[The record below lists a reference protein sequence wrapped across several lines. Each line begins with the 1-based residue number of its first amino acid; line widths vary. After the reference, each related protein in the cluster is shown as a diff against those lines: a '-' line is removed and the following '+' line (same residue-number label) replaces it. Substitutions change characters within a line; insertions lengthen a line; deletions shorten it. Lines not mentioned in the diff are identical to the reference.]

1 MLTPASN
8 DLGGGGGGGVVSR
21 GQTHTEGRVW
31 PSVWVWPRETGGGGW
46 VGLNLASKPDPA
58 YGKEKG
64 SGHIRPGQNVDL
76 TNQKR

>member
-1 MLTPASN
+1 MGLAPR
-8 DLGGGGGGGVVSR
+8 DWGGGGGGG
-21 GQTHTEGRVW
+21 G
-31 PSVWVWPRETGGGGW
+31 
-46 VGLNLASKPDPA
+46 VGLNLASKPGPA